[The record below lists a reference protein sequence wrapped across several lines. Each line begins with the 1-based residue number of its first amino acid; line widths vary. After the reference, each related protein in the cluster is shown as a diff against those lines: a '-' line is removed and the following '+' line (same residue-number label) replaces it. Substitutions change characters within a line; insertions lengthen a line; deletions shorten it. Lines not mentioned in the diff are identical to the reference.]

1 MLGRHTS
8 YHPGRS
14 GIPHPGCNLDIKLC
28 EFGPCGLTLAPG
40 FLHLHSKKHTPERQP
55 RLGGRAS
62 LSLNLSTLGNLL
74 DHSDLRLL
82 LCSAG
87 RMVHDAQS

>member
-1 MLGRHTS
+1 MLRRHTS

-14 GIPHPGCNLDIKLC
+14 GIPHPGCNMDIKLC
-28 EFGPCGLTLAPG
+28 EFGPCGLTLAR
-40 FLHLHSKKHTPERQP
+40 FLASSLQEIYPERQP
-55 RLGGRAS
+55 RLGGKAS
-62 LSLNLSTLGNLL
+62 LSLNLSTPGNLL
-74 DHSDLRLL
+74 DHSNLRLL